1 MDDHR
6 VLLVGKC
13 DVLGSKIQP
22 ELARLLP
29 GFPSQVVPVAHNA
42 LPEMADGGVVACLAL
57 VDDRSEEAAVVAL
70 LHEIGSK
77 RLNVPVFVILT
88 EDDVYR
94 RLRFFEYG
102 AVDCLAWPLDLSR
115 LAALID
121 VLSVRRRVESAAAES
136 AKLQRVLANSVAKPP
151 EKTGAAKT
159 GAAKGGSANC
169 VGSQPVVAGFVF
181 ASRAMR
187 ELYQQI
193 EAAAD
198 SDINVLL
205 TGETGTG
212 KSHVS
217 RAIHDLS
224 PRRKKPFVVVE
235 CGGLS
240 PTLLESELFGH
251 MRGAFT
257 GADRD
262 HVGKFSVV
270 EDGTIFLDEVDC
282 VPMEAQAKLLRVL
295 EDRLYE
301 PVGSNRVSKFHARV
315 IAATNRPLERLV
327 AEGSFRSDLY
337 YRLNVLEFCLPPLR
351 ECREA
356 IGPLAENFLNLH
368 AQRARRPIHEIS
380 FSALDAMIA
389 YNWPG
394 NLRELR
400 NCIQRAVTLCRGELL
415 DLVDLPD
422 PIRALVMPTTKKPPA
437 TSPGTTCGDLESAR
451 QQGERQL
458 ILQFL
463 DQHNNNRTRVAK
475 ELGIS
480 RVALY
485 KKLRKL
491 GITETPIH

>member
-1 MDDHR
+1 MDDHKI
-6 VLLVGKC
+6 LLVGKS
-13 DVLGSKIQP
+13 DVLAESVQP
-22 ELARLLP
+22 ELDRLLP
-29 GFPSQVVPVAHNA
+29 GFRSRIVTSTHNV
-42 LPEMADGGVVACLAL
+42 LHEISDGGVVACLAY
-57 VDDRSEEAAVVAL
+57 VEDPSDENAVLAL
-70 LHEIGSK
+70 LHEVGGK
-77 RLNVPVFVILT
+77 LLNVPVFVILS
-88 EDDVYR
+88 DGDVYR

-102 AVDCLAWPLDLSR
+102 AVDCLDWPIDLSR

-121 VLSVRRRVESAAAES
+121 VFSVRRRGELTERKAAPSKARPVASAT
-136 AKLQRVLANSVAKPP
+136 KPTWKSSSSP
-151 EKTGAAKT
+151 
-159 GAAKGGSANC
+159 S
-169 VGSQPVVAGFVF
+169 VVAGFMF

-187 ELYQQI
+187 ELYGQI

-224 PRRKKPFVVVE
+224 PRQKKPFVVVE

-251 MRGAFT
+251 VRGAFT

-262 HVGKFSVV
+262 HVGKFAVV
-270 EDGTIFLDEVDC
+270 EDGTILLDEVDC

-301 PVGSNRVSKFHARV
+301 PVGSNRVAKFRARL
-315 IAATNRPLERLV
+315 IAATNRPLDELM
-327 AEGSFRSDLY
+327 AEGKFRSDLF
-337 YRLNVLEFCLPPLR
+337 YRLNVLEFRLPPLR

-368 AQRARRPIHEIS
+368 AKRASRSMPEIS
-380 FSALDAMIA
+380 YAALDAMMS
-389 YNWPG
+389 YHWPG
-394 NLRELR
+394 NIRELR
-400 NCIQRAVTLCRGELL
+400 NCIQRAVTLCRGDCL
-415 DLVDLPD
+415 DLAHLTD
-422 PIRALVMPTTKKPPA
+422 PIRNAVGAAGRCGPSVTTNPVRNQL
-437 TSPGTTCGDLESAR
+437 DSAR
-451 QQGERQL
+451 QHGE
-458 ILQFL
+458 LQRL
-463 DQHNNNRTRVAK
+463 MEALTRHDNNRTRAAK

-485 KKLRKL
+485 KKLHKFGL
-491 GITETPIH
+491 AQVPA

>member
-6 VLLVGKC
+6 VLLVGQS
-13 DVLGSKIQP
+13 DVLADKIGS

-29 GFPSQVVPVAHNA
+29 GFLTQIIPSAHDV
-42 LPEMADGGVVACLAL
+42 LPEIAVGGVIACLTF
-57 VDDRSEEAAVVAL
+57 VDAPSDEAAVVAL
-70 LHEIGSK
+70 LHDIGSK
-77 RLNVPVFVILT
+77 RLNVPVFVVLV

-102 AVDCLAWPLDLSR
+102 AVDCLAWPLDVSR
-115 LAALID
+115 VAALID
-121 VLSVRRRVESAAAES
+121 VLSVRRRVELATTEDAKSQKLPPDSAS
-136 AKLQRVLANSVAKPP
+136 RPVAKSRVSP
-151 EKTGAAKT
+151 T
-159 GAAKGGSANC
+159 
-169 VGSQPVVAGFVF
+169 VIAGFVF

-187 ELYQQI
+187 ELYDQI

-224 PRRKKPFVVVE
+224 PRRKRPFVVVE

-251 MRGAFT
+251 VRGAFT

-262 HVGKFSVV
+262 HVGKFAVV

-295 EDRLYE
+295 EDHLYE
-301 PVGSNRVSKFHARV
+301 PVGSNRVAKFHARV
-315 IAATNRPLERLV
+315 IAATNRPLEQLV
-327 AEGSFRSDLY
+327 AEGNFRADLF
-337 YRLNVLEFCLPPLR
+337 YRLNVLEFRLPALR
-351 ECREA
+351 DCPEA
-356 IGPLAENFLNLH
+356 IGILAENFLELY
-368 AQRARRPIHEIS
+368 AKRARRQVHEIS
-380 FSALDAMIA
+380 LSALDAMMT
-389 YNWPG
+389 YHWPG
-394 NLRELR
+394 NIRELR
-400 NCIQRAVTLCRGELL
+400 NCIQRAITLCRSESL
-415 DLVDLPD
+415 DIADLPD
-422 PIRALVMPTTKKPPA
+422 PIRNAAVRIAQALPEPLTDRPSA
-437 TSPGTTCGDLESAR
+437 GLESAR
-451 QQGERQL
+451 QHGERQL
-458 ILQFL
+458 IMQML
-463 DQHNNNRTRVAK
+463 DQHSNNRTRVAK
-475 ELGIS
+475 ALGIS

-491 GITETPIH
+491 GITEAATS